1 MVGSVY
7 GQHGQHVV
15 RRVALV
21 PSQGADCV
29 TTQSLLVEEKTALRI
44 SLKREVANLDHVL
57 VSNHKL
63 LLSRLQQFLN
73 E

>member
-29 TTQSLLVEEKTALRI
+29 TTQYLLVEEKTALRI
-44 SLKREVANLDHVL
+44 SLKRGVANLNHVL

-63 LLSRLQQFLN
+63 FFVKITTVFK

>member
-44 SLKREVANLDHVL
+44 SLKRGVANLDHVL
-57 VSNHKL
+57 VSNRKL
-63 LLSRLQQFLN
+63 LFVKITTVS
-73 E
+73 